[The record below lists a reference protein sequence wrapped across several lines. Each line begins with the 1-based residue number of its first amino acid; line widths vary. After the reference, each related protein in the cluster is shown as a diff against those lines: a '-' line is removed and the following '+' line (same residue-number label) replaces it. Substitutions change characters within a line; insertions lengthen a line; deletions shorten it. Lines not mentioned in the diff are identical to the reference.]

1 LREAALCAYPL
12 TMATTSAPPGPPAAS
27 SPTSSATSSV
37 AQGVGGGFLL
47 DATGSARIL
56 TPEMLTDEQRLMK
69 ETAEDFMRR
78 EVEPRTADLEEK
90 KPGLMR
96 EILQKAGSVGL
107 LGHDVPEEY
116 GGLGGDKTS
125 SSLIFEAISRLG
137 SFAVSFGAH
146 VGIGTMPIV
155 LFGTPEQRQKYLPRL
170 ATGELIAAYAL
181 TEPGSGSDALAAKT
195 RAVLTPDGK
204 HYRLNGTKQYITN
217 AGFADLFVVFAK
229 VDGEKFTGFL
239 VERSAPGLQVG
250 PEEHKLGIRGSS
262 TCALYLE
269 ECQVPVE
276 NVLGVVGQG
285 HKIAFN
291 ILNIGRWKL
300 GVGGVGGAKYCLE
313 IGIKYAKERK
323 QFGKPIAEF
332 DLIRKKIGNIATQTF
347 AGESMAYRTA
357 GLIDARVRQID
368 RKAADAQKQEIDAL
382 EEHAIEASII
392 KVYGSEMLF
401 QAADETLQIFG
412 GAGYITDYPIE
423 RVSRDARINRIFE
436 GTNEINRLLVPGTLL
451 KRALQ
456 GRLGLMG
463 LVGQVQQE
471 LADPSK
477 IDQSV
482 PEGPLGLERKRVD
495 FTKRAV
501 AYAASIGVQKYM
513 QGISEK
519 QELLGVL
526 ADCLIWI
533 YAMDSAV
540 TRTRQLIESQGEE
553 RSQIPLLMT
562 QLIVAQYHEELFD
575 SLREMLMWVS
585 QDEEWGRGIRDIN
598 TYYALTRVN
607 TFSLR
612 RKIAK
617 HMIESGGYA
626 L

>member
-1 LREAALCAYPL
+1 
-12 TMATTSAPPGPPAAS
+12 
-27 SPTSSATSSV
+27 
-37 AQGVGGGFLL
+37 
-47 DATGSARIL
+47 
-56 TPEMLTDEQRLMK
+56 MLTEEQRLMK

-78 EVEPRTADLEEK
+78 EVEPRIPEIEEK

-96 EILQKAGSVGL
+96 ELLVKAGQVGL

-125 SSLIFEAISRLG
+125 SSLIFEVVSRLG
-137 SFAVSFGAH
+137 SFAVSYGAH

-155 LFGTPEQRQKYLPRL
+155 LFGTAEQRRKYLPRL

-195 RAVLTPDGK
+195 RAVLSPDGK
-204 HYRLNGTKQYITN
+204 SYRLTGTKQFITN

-239 VERSAPGLQVG
+239 VERGFPGLTVG

-262 TCALYLE
+262 TCPLFLE
-269 ECQVPVE
+269 ECVVPAD
-276 NVLGVVGQG
+276 NVLGVIGQG

-313 IGIKYAKERK
+313 IGVRYARERK

-332 DLIRKKIGNIATQTF
+332 DLIRKKIGNIATQIF

-357 GLIDARVRQID
+357 GLIDTRVRRID
-368 RKAADAQKQEIDAL
+368 KKAPDAQKQELEAI

-392 KVYGSEMLF
+392 KVYNSEMLF

-456 GRLGLMG
+456 GRLPLLG

-471 LADPSK
+471 LADPAK
-477 IDQSV
+477 VDRTLG
-482 PEGPLGLERKRVD
+482 PGPLALERQKTD
-495 FTKRAV
+495 FAKRAV

-533 YAMDSAV
+533 YAMDSAI
-540 TRTRQLIESQGEE
+540 TRSLQLVASQGEE
-553 RSQIPLLMT
+553 KSQIPLMLT
-562 QLIVAQYHEELFD
+562 QLIVSQYHEQVFD
-575 SLREMLMWVS
+575 NLREMLMWVS
-585 QDEEWGRGIRDIN
+585 QDEEWAKGLAAIN
-598 TYYALTRVN
+598 TYYSLTRLN

-612 RKIAK
+612 RKVAR
-617 HMIESGGYA
+617 HMIEAGGYA

>member
-1 LREAALCAYPL
+1 MSEKPEARITL
-12 TMATTSAPPGPPAAS
+12 
-27 SPTSSATSSV
+27 SP
-37 AQGVGGGFLL
+37 GGGFLL
-47 DATGSARIL
+47 EATGSASIL
-56 TPEMLTDEQRLMK
+56 TPEMLSDEQRLMK

-78 EVEPRTADLEEK
+78 EVEPRTAEIEDK
-90 KPGLMR
+90 QPGLMR
-96 EILQKAGSVGL
+96 QLLVKAAEVGL

-116 GGLGGDKTS
+116 GGLGGDTTS
-125 SSLIFEAISRLG
+125 SSLIFEALSRQG
-137 SFAVSFGAH
+137 SYAVSFGAH
-146 VGIGTMPIV
+146 VGIGTMPLV
-155 LFGTPEQRQKYLPRL
+155 LFGTPEQKRRYLPRL

-181 TEPGSGSDALAAKT
+181 TEPGSGSDALAAKA
-195 RAVLTPDGK
+195 RAVLSADGK
-204 HYRLNGTKQYITN
+204 SYRLNGTKQFITN
-217 AGFADLFVVFAK
+217 AGFADLFTVFAK
-229 VDGEKFTGFL
+229 IATPATPAAPGDKPGEEKFTAFL
-239 VERSAPGLQVG
+239 VERSSPGLAIG

-262 TCALYLE
+262 TCPLILE
-269 ECQVPVE
+269 DCVVPAE
-276 NVLGVVGQG
+276 NVLGVIGQG

-313 IGIKYAKERK
+313 LGIKYARERK

-332 DLIRKKIGNIATQTF
+332 DLIRKKIGDIATQIYV
-347 AGESMAYRTA
+347 GESMAFRTA
-357 GLIDARVRQID
+357 GLIDTRRAAID
-368 RKAADAQKQEIDAL
+368 RQAPDAAKQDIDAI

-401 QAADETLQIFG
+401 WAADETLQIFG

-463 LVGQVQQE
+463 LVAKVQQE
-471 LADPSK
+471 LVDAAK
-477 IDQSV
+477 IDRTI
-482 PEGPLGLERKRVD
+482 PGEPLALERQRCD
-495 FTKRAV
+495 FAKRAT

-513 QGISEK
+513 QGISDK

-533 YAMDSAV
+533 FAMDSAV
-540 TRTRQLIESQGEE
+540 TRTRQLVASQGEQK
-553 RSQIPLLMT
+553 SQVAIWMT
-562 QLIVAQYHEELFD
+562 QLYVAQYHERVFD
-575 SLREMLMWVS
+575 ALREMLMWIS

-598 TYYALTRVN
+598 SYYTLHRVN

-617 HMIESGGYA
+617 HVIEAGGYA

>member
-1 LREAALCAYPL
+1 MAAAD
-12 TMATTSAPPGPPAAS
+12 APSITLS
-27 SPTSSATSSV
+27 S
-37 AQGVGGGFLL
+37 GGGFLL
-47 DATGSARIL
+47 EKTGTAAIL
-56 TPEMLTDEQRLMK
+56 TPETLGDEQRLMK
-69 ETAEDFMRR
+69 DTADDFMRR
-78 EVEPRTADLEEK
+78 EVEARTVEIDEK

-96 EILQKAGSVGL
+96 ELLQKAGEVGL

-125 SSLIFEAISRLG
+125 SSLIFEAMSRQG

-155 LFGTPEQRQKYLPRL
+155 LFGTPEQRQRYLPKL

-195 RAVLTPDGK
+195 KAVLSADGK
-204 HYRLNGTKQYITN
+204 TWSLTGTKQYITN
-217 AGFADLFVVFAK
+217 AGFADLFTVFAK

-239 VERSAPGLQVG
+239 VPRNSPGLTIG

-269 ECQVPVE
+269 DCKIPAE
-276 NVLGVVGQG
+276 NVLGVIGQG

-300 GVGGVGGAKYCLE
+300 GVGAIGGAKYCLE
-313 IGIKYAKERK
+313 LGIKYARERK

-332 DLIRKKIGNIATQTF
+332 DLIRKKIGDIATQTF
-347 AGESMAYRTA
+347 VAESMAFRTA
-357 GLIDARVRQID
+357 GLLDARSKAIDPKDPQAQKKHIDAI
-368 RKAADAQKQEIDAL
+368 

-392 KVYGSEMLF
+392 KVFGSEMLF
-401 QAADETLQIFG
+401 WTADETLQIFG

-436 GTNEINRLLVPGTLL
+436 GTNEINRLLVPGTLF

-456 GRLGLMG
+456 GRLPLMQ
-463 LVGQVQQE
+463 LVAEVQAE
-471 LADPSK
+471 LAEPNK
-477 IDQSV
+477 IDWTLAR
-482 PEGPLGLERKRVD
+482 GPLALERQKCD
-495 FTKRAV
+495 FAKRAV
-501 AYAASIGVQKYM
+501 TYAASLAVQKYL
-513 QGISEK
+513 QVISDK

-526 ADCLIWI
+526 ADALILL
-533 YAMDSAV
+533 YAMDSAI
-540 TRTRQLIESQGEE
+540 TRTLQIVAAKGEE
-553 RSQIPLLMT
+553 KSQVPLWMT
-562 QLIVAQYHEELFD
+562 QLFVAGAHERIFD
-575 SLREMLMWVS
+575 ALREMLMWMS
-585 QDEEWGRGIRDIN
+585 QEEEWTGQIRDIN
-598 TYYALTRVN
+598 KYYSLSRVN

-617 HMIESGGYA
+617 HVIDAGGYSLA
-626 L
+626 

>member
-1 LREAALCAYPL
+1 MGSTASASGTLPL
-12 TMATTSAPPGPPAAS
+12 SLTL
-27 SPTSSATSSV
+27 SP
-37 AQGVGGGFLL
+37 GGGFLL
-47 DATGSARIL
+47 EPTGSATIL
-56 TPEMLTDEQRLMK
+56 TPETITDEQRMMK
-69 ETAEDFMRR
+69 QTADDFVRR
-78 EVEPRTADLEEK
+78 EVEPRTAEIEEK
-90 KPGLMR
+90 KPGVMR
-96 EILQKAGSVGL
+96 AILRKAGEVGL
-107 LGHDVPEEY
+107 LGHDVPEEF

-125 SSLIFEAISRLG
+125 SSLIFEASSRLG
-137 SFAVSFGAH
+137 SFAVSYGAH
-146 VGIGTMPIV
+146 VGIGTMPLV
-155 LFGTPEQRQKYLPRL
+155 LFGNAEQHKRYLPRL
-170 ATGELIAAYAL
+170 ATGEMIAAYAL

-195 RAVLTPDGK
+195 KAVLSPDGK
-204 HYRLNGTKQYITN
+204 SYRLTGTKQYITN
-217 AGFADLFVVFAK
+217 AGFADLFTVFAK

-239 VERSAPGLQVG
+239 VERNSPGLTVG

-262 TCALYLE
+262 TCPLILE
-269 ECQVPVE
+269 DCVVPVE
-276 NVLGVVGQG
+276 NVLGTIGQG

-313 IGIKYAKERK
+313 LGVKYATERQ

-332 DLIRKKIGNIATQTF
+332 DLIRKKIGDIATQIYV
-347 AGESMAYRTA
+347 AESMAYRTA
-357 GLIDARVRQID
+357 GLIDARSRLID
-368 RKAADAQKQEIDAL
+368 KAAPDAQKKEIDAI

-392 KVYGSEMLF
+392 KVYGSEMMF
-401 QAADETLQIFG
+401 WAADETLQIFG

-451 KRALQ
+451 KRALT
-456 GRLGLMG
+456 GRLGLMA
-463 LVGQVQQE
+463 LVGTVQQE

-477 IDQSV
+477 INRAV
-482 PEGPLGLERKRVD
+482 PAGPLGLERQKCD
-495 FTKRAV
+495 YAKRAV

-533 YAMDSAV
+533 FAMDSAI
-540 TRTRQLIESQGEE
+540 TRTTQLIASQGEAS
-553 RSQIPLLMT
+553 SQAALWMT
-562 QLIVAQYHEELFD
+562 QLFVSQHHEKVFD
-575 SLREMLMWVS
+575 SLREMLMWMS
-585 QDEEWGRGIRDIN
+585 QDAEWGKGLRDIN
-598 TYYALTRVN
+598 TYYELQRVN

-617 HMIESGGYA
+617 HMIERGGYG

>member
-1 LREAALCAYPL
+1 MAAPAGSSITL
-12 TMATTSAPPGPPAAS
+12 TP
-27 SPTSSATSSV
+27 
-37 AQGVGGGFLL
+37 GGGFLL
-47 DATGSARIL
+47 EKTGSATIL
-56 TPEMLTDEQRLMK
+56 VPETLSDEQRLMK
-69 ETAEDFMRR
+69 QTADDFMRR
-78 EVEPRTADLEEK
+78 EVEPLTNEIDEK

-96 EILQKAGSVGL
+96 ELLRKSGEVGL

-125 SSLIFEAISRLG
+125 SSLIFEAASRQG

-146 VGIGTMPIV
+146 VGIGTMPLV
-155 LFGTPEQRQKYLPRL
+155 LFGTAAQRQKYLPRL
-170 ATGELIAAYAL
+170 ASGELIAAYAL

-195 RAVLTPDGK
+195 KAVLSADGK
-204 HYRLNGTKQYITN
+204 TWRLTGTKQYITN
-217 AGFADLFVVFAK
+217 AGFADLFTVFAK

-239 VERSAPGLQVG
+239 IERDAPGLTIG

-269 ECQVPVE
+269 DCQIPADS
-276 NVLGVVGQG
+276 VLGTVGQG

-300 GVGGVGGAKYCLE
+300 GVGAVGGAKYCLE
-313 IGIKYAKERK
+313 LAVKYARDRK

-332 DLIRKKIGNIATQTF
+332 DLIRKKLGDAATQTYV
-347 AGESMAYRTA
+347 AEAMAFRTA
-357 GLIDARVRQID
+357 GLLDARSALIDPNDPQAQKKQIDAI
-368 RKAADAQKQEIDAL
+368 

-392 KVYGSEMLF
+392 KVFGSEMLF
-401 QAADETLQIFG
+401 VTADETLQIFG

-451 KRALQ
+451 KRAMQ
-456 GRLGLMG
+456 GRLPLMAM
-463 LVGQVQQE
+463 VAE
-471 LADPSK
+471 LQAELLDPSK
-477 IDQSV
+477 INWS
-482 PEGPLGLERKRVD
+482 PASGPLGLERQKCD
-495 FTKRAV
+495 FAKRAV
-501 AYAASIGVQKYM
+501 TYAAQLAVQKYM

-526 ADCLIWI
+526 ADALILV

-540 TRTRQLIESQGEE
+540 TRTLQRIAAAGEE
-553 RSQIPLLMT
+553 KSQVPLWMT
-562 QLIVAQYHEELFD
+562 QLFVSQAHERVFD
-575 SLREMLMWVS
+575 GLREMLMWMS
-585 QDEEWGRGIRDIN
+585 QDEEWGGQIRDIN
-598 TYYALTRVN
+598 QYYALSRVN

-612 RKIAK
+612 RKIAL
-617 HMIESGGYA
+617 HVIESGGYA